1 MATRVNASDFT
12 KAAAKLKSAP
22 AKVRRNFTKRL
33 NEAGRPAMLKVVEEG
48 SQDMPSGGGLARHL
62 AEKGNAR
69 LTRTST
75 GIAAVLGRRGA
86 YLAGPNSGLVRH
98 PVWGHRNAWVSQAVP
113 SGTYDAAF
121 EAVER
126 EVQAGVAKAWE
137 DLTREL

>member
-48 SQDMPSGGGLARHL
+48 SQDMPQRGGLARHL
-62 AEKGNAR
+62 AERGNAR
-69 LTRTST
+69 LARTNT
-75 GIAAVLGRRGA
+75 GIVAVLGRRGA

-98 PVWGHRNAWVSQAVP
+98 PVWGHRNAWASTTVP
-113 SGTYDAAF
+113 AGTYDAAF
-121 EAVER
+121 EAVAP
-126 EVQAGVAKAWE
+126 EVTASVAKAFD
-137 DLTREL
+137 DLAREL